1 VAPRS
6 KPTKDDLDV
15 LESLVQLSAIVQLTL
30 TRAAEAQDLT
40 PVQARLLMVLSDR
53 QPTMLVLARIMGLGK
68 SSLTGLVDRAEGR
81 GLVERFTTEESR
93 RAVRVRLTAEGR
105 RRCAAYLKVVRP
117 RLFELVAALP
127 VVERRT
133 LGELTRHV
141 VRDYVVARDIDV
153 STMDSPMKFV

>member
-1 VAPRS
+1 VTPRS
-6 KPTKDDLDV
+6 KPAEHDLDV
-15 LESLVQLSAIVQLTL
+15 LEGLVQISAIIQLTL
-30 TRAAEAQDLT
+30 ARAAEAQDLT

-53 QPTMLVLARIMGLGK
+53 QPTMMVLARIMGLGK

-117 RLFELVAALP
+117 QLFELVAPLR
-127 VVERRT
+127 VVERRH

-153 STMDSPMKFV
+153 STVDLPI